1 MPISS
6 SAHARAKTALDLLL
20 GTQGWR
26 RFAEQDAGK
35 VQEKYLAD
43 LRTRTDADR
52 LLVLAGQSS
61 PETIDFLQRQRQ
73 KVEEKTVARRQE
85 AAAEL
90 AKVTAADDAVLQQQ
104 KANSRLSEMRTEAAT
119 AQVKAS
125 AANARLDTFKSGGLL
140 VLVVSLLVVLGLM
153 LAMGLARSIPR
164 WTLVPATVLGS
175 LLLLVVVGVSSRDK
189 SEPAGQIAL
198 NVEKRSEETRKRSKT
213 MQCGTT
219 CPNLPRT
226 LLHWLLT

>member
-1 MPISS
+1 M

-90 AKVTAADDAVLQQQ
+90 AKVTAADDA
-104 KANSRLSEMRTEAAT
+104 R
-119 AQVKAS
+119 
-125 AANARLDTFKSGGLL
+125 
-140 VLVVSLLVVLGLM
+140 
-153 LAMGLARSIPR
+153 
-164 WTLVPATVLGS
+164 PATKKAKQPSV
-175 LLLLVVVGVSSRDK
+175 
-189 SEPAGQIAL
+189 
-198 NVEKRSEETRKRSKT
+198 
-213 MQCGTT
+213 
-219 CPNLPRT
+219 
-226 LLHWLLT
+226 